1 MERDFEWSQSWNIV
15 FPGSSIRLRPNGTEH
30 IRSQLKSRIYDSYR
44 VSFSELNEATIIMHF
59 HYLDR
64 RASERTKEEEKNR
77 QDNRK

>member
-59 HYLDR
+59 HYLDQVNKR
-64 RASERTKEEEKNR
+64 RKK
-77 QDNRK
+77 K